1 MLSCTLCEKETCYV
15 SKFCTK
21 CRRIKH
27 LINLYGEDVYTTLET
42 VLVRNQKQQTHK
54 INTTF
59 KKSIQNK
66 NITTDTKEDTKIW
79 SSDKTTSNKQY
90 NLRNSIKK

>member
-27 LINLYGEDVYTTLET
+27 LLNLYGEDVYTTRL
-42 VLVRNQKQQTHK
+42 L
-54 INTTF
+54 
-59 KKSIQNK
+59 
-66 NITTDTKEDTKIW
+66 
-79 SSDKTTSNKQY
+79 
-90 NLRNSIKK
+90 NLDC

>member
-27 LINLYGEDVYTTLET
+27 LLNLYGEDVYTTLET
-42 VLVRNQKQQTHK
+42 VLVRNKKQQTHK
-54 INTTF
+54 INTSF
-59 KKSIQNK
+59 KKSVQT
-66 NITTDTKEDTKIW
+66 ITTDMKEDAKVW
-79 SSDKTTSNKQY
+79 GADKPISNKTY